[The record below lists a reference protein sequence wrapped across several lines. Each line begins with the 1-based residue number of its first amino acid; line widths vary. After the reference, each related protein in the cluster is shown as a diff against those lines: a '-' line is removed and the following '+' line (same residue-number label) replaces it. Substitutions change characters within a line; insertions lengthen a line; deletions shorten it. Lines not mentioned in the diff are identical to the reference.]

1 MLCWLFTVLKCVLH
15 VLYWHKEE
23 LKKHL
28 LQNLYCMDIFCKSR
42 TSNHVGY
49 ANNAT
54 IGLIFRLRRTMIW
67 FVTINNQSISQSE
80 FIHAKGNNKTNSW
93 YVTNR
98 LSILL
103 TKVDLKKV
111 LLRGCSKIEL
121 QYWMIGYYPNCNAK
135 PRGSNLN
142 LKKKNICL

>member
-1 MLCWLFTVLKCVLH
+1 MKTRCVFGFLLITNIATKLFV
-15 VLYWHKEE
+15 Y
-23 LKKHL
+23 
-28 LQNLYCMDIFCKSR
+28 F
-42 TSNHVGY
+42 
-49 ANNAT
+49 
-54 IGLIFRLRRTMIW
+54 
-67 FVTINNQSISQSE
+67 NQSISQSE

-121 QYWMIGYYPNCNAK
+121 QY
-135 PRGSNLN
+135 
-142 LKKKNICL
+142 